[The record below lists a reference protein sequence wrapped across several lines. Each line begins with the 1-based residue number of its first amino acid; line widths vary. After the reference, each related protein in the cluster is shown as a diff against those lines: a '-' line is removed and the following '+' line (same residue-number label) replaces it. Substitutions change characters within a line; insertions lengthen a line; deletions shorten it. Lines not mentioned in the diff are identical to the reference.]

1 MIERNLLL
9 GNGINIAFSKNND
22 YKNYMIIERLTKYLG
37 TNRYDEVF
45 HGSISS
51 AELYEM
57 LRQLNDGFKNMIKG
71 VAALKWT
78 ENKDELRTLVDIAR
92 RYNNKS
98 QELSDVGIEDYFFV
112 MKQFFN
118 RVGDDATP
126 INLLYDGLKYLFLD
140 SIFNE
145 GKIENL
151 YLSMDCFAKE
161 LIKYSQIF
169 TVNYDTNIDK
179 LTSKPVY
186 HLHGSF
192 DVLDDTYK
200 PDTIIGFVAQ
210 QKENPPKIVDNMK
223 HLFCNAIMGFS
234 GKYKMDRINIYS
246 NGNMAMDSMITRLNN
261 PLDIEAKQKYKQLE
275 RSINPN
281 DIFAFR
287 SIKARLQYPE
297 LKNTEYPINEFNS
310 ICGELHIIG
319 MSPNN
324 DSHIFSLIN
333 DNPKIT
339 NVVYFSASDEDI
351 LTAQKVIK
359 KSIKIRNV
367 FKYWES
373 IGI

>member
-9 GNGINIAFSKNND
+9 GNGINIAFSGNDD
-22 YKNYMIIERLTKYLG
+22 YKNYRIIERLTKYLN

-45 HGSISS
+45 QGSISS

-57 LRQLNDGFKNMIKG
+57 LRQLNDGFQNMLKG

-78 ENKDELRTLVDIAR
+78 ENEDEMRTLVDIAR
-92 RYNNKS
+92 RYNNKK
-98 QELSDVGIEDYFFV
+98 QELSDIGIEDYFFV

-118 RVGDDATP
+118 RVGDEATP
-126 INLLYDGLKYLFLD
+126 INSLYDGLKYLFLD

-145 GKIENL
+145 GEIENL
-151 YLSMDCFAKE
+151 HLRMDCFAKE
-161 LIKYSQIF
+161 LRKYSGIF

-192 DVLDDTYK
+192 DVLDDTYR
-200 PDTIIGFVAQ
+200 PDTIVGFIAQ
-210 QKENPPKIVDNMK
+210 QKDKPPKIVDNMK

-234 GKYKMDRINIYS
+234 GKYKMDRINIYA
-246 NGNMAMDSMITRLNN
+246 NGNMAMDNMITRLNN
-261 PLDIEAKQKYKQLE
+261 PLDIEAKQKYQQLE
-275 RSINPN
+275 RSSNPN
-281 DIFAFR
+281 GIFAFQ
-287 SIKARLQYPE
+287 SIQARLQYPE
-297 LKNTEYPINEFNS
+297 LKNTEYPIKEFNS
-310 ICGELHIIG
+310 IRGELNIIG

-339 NVVYFSASDEDI
+339 NVVYFSASDEDS
-351 LTAQKVIK
+351 LMAQKVIK
-359 KSIKIRNV
+359 KSVQIRNV
-367 FKYWES
+367 FKYWKS
-373 IGI
+373 LAI